1 MISIVIP
8 VYNEEE
14 VLEKN
19 LEKLKS
25 YLSQKANRPFEILV
39 VDNGS
44 VDKTAEICQRVQAN
58 SGGWFRYFKIP
69 ERSVGKAFAK
79 GVREAKYDFI
89 ISQDADLSTNLDFI
103 DEAEHLLQISS
114 MVVGSKTL
122 GNQKRSLTR
131 VIGSQVYLAI
141 TQMLFRMTLTDFSM
155 GAKAYRKKDILHI
168 LDDIDFWTAYVF
180 EIAVYLTAH
189 HRKILQVGVNCVDQ
203 RVSRFNIWHEGF
215 YRYSNLFK
223 VWRRLKNPKSWYHK
237 PLISA

>member
-19 LEKLKS
+19 LEKLRA
-25 YLSQKANRPFEILV
+25 YLSRKADRPFEILV

-44 VDKTAEICQRVQAN
+44 IDKTPEIAKRIEKTAP
-58 SGGWFRYFKIP
+58 WFRYFQIP

-103 DEAEHLLQISS
+103 DECESLLKRSS

-122 GNQKRSLTR
+122 GNQKRSLVR
-131 VIGSQVYLAI
+131 VIGSQTYLAI
-141 TQMLFRMTLTDFSM
+141 TQLLFRMTLSDFSM
-155 GAKAYRKKDILHI
+155 GAKAYRKQDVLNI

-180 EIAVYLTAH
+180 EIAVYLTH
-189 HRKILQVGVNCVDQ
+189 HQKKILQVGVNCIDE
-203 RVSRFNIWHEGF
+203 RASRFNILHEGF
-215 YRYSNLFK
+215 YRYYNLFK
-223 VWRRLKNPKSWYHK
+223 VWRRLRDPQSWYHK
-237 PLISA
+237 KP

>member
-1 MISIVIP
+1 MITIVIP

-19 LEKLKS
+19 LEKLRA
-25 YLSQKANRPFEILV
+25 YLSAKPHRPFEILV

-44 VDKTAEICQRVQAN
+44 IDKTPEIARRIQASN
-58 SGGWFRYFKIP
+58 SWFRYFQIP

-79 GVREAKYDFI
+79 GVREAKYEFI

-155 GAKAYRKKDILHI
+155 GAKGYRKKDILHI
-168 LDDIDFWTAYVF
+168 LDNIDFWTAYIF
-180 EIAVYLTAH
+180 EIAVYLTFH
-189 HRKILQVGVNCVDQ
+189 KKKILQVGVVCVDT
-203 RVSRFNIWHEGF
+203 RVSRFNILHEGF
-215 YRYSNLFK
+215 YRYANLFK
-223 VWRRLKNPKSWYHK
+223 VWRRLKDEKSWYHQ
-237 PLISA
+237 PMP

>member
-19 LEKLKS
+19 LEKLHAF
-25 YLSQKANRPFEILV
+25 LSQKPNRPFEILV

-44 VDKTAEICQRVQAN
+44 IDKTPEIARRIQ
-58 SGGWFRYFKIP
+58 SGSAWFRYFQIP
-69 ERSVGKAFAK
+69 ERSVGKAFAR
-79 GVREAKYDFI
+79 GVREARYDFI
-89 ISQDADLSTNLDFI
+89 VSQDADLSTNLDFI

-155 GAKAYRKKDILHI
+155 GA
-168 LDDIDFWTAYVF
+168 
-180 EIAVYLTAH
+180 
-189 HRKILQVGVNCVDQ
+189 
-203 RVSRFNIWHEGF
+203 
-215 YRYSNLFK
+215 
-223 VWRRLKNPKSWYHK
+223 
-237 PLISA
+237 